1 MKALRKLRRGPGHVE
16 LVEVDPPRPGEGEV
30 VVQVKYAGVCGTDIH
45 ILHDLY
51 PKAQPPVTLGHE
63 FCGIVSELGPNVQ
76 GWNVGDRVT
85 VESAAYF
92 CRVCE
97 FCRAGQTQWCEERQ
111 GFGSGRDGAFASFT
125 ATRQDGLYRLPDY
138 VSFQEGALCEPLA
151 VGIHAVMER
160 SSVKQGN
167 TVLVVGPGPIGL
179 LVLQV
184 AKAVGA
190 RVVISGIQGDEER
203 LQRAMKLGAEYC
215 VQIGEQDLH
224 GLIYELTGG
233 MGVDAAFECS
243 GAPGALHDCL
253 QGVRKAGEV
262 VQVGLYGRPIEL
274 NYDEVT
280 FKEIQIKGSFTH
292 NRGTWEKA
300 IDLLRD
306 RKVDLVSLV
315 SREFPLDQWEEAF
328 RLFEKGVGLKYLLYP
343 VD

>member
-1 MKALRKLRRGPGHVE
+1 
-16 LVEVDPPRPGEGEV
+16 
-30 VVQVKYAGVCGTDIH
+30 
-45 ILHDLY
+45 
-51 PKAQPPVTLGHE
+51 
-63 FCGIVSELGPNVQ
+63 
-76 GWNVGDRVT
+76 
-85 VESAAYF
+85 
-92 CRVCE
+92 
-97 FCRAGQTQWCEERQ
+97 
-111 GFGSGRDGAFASFT
+111 
-125 ATRQDGLYRLPDY
+125 
-138 VSFQEGALCEPLA
+138 
-151 VGIHAVMER
+151 
-160 SSVKQGN
+160 
-167 TVLVVGPGPIGL
+167 
-179 LVLQV
+179 
-184 AKAVGA
+184 
-190 RVVISGIQGDEER
+190 
-203 LQRAMKLGAEYC
+203 MKLGAEYC

-315 SREFPLDQWEEAF
+315 SREFPLDHWEEAF